1 MACALYDKAK
11 VSGKV
16 ASQTSKQPDFH
27 GASVT
32 PSGLFPSDLKR
43 PVGSSLEGTW
53 NIFRLIKLICTMST
67 GLLQPGLARVK
78 EGLGEPGK
86 RLYTACEI
94 HSFHQITI
102 YSRACTSSILSC
114 RSSEIEEDLNRIFQE
129 NKMWYPGRIPYYP
142 THSWLVNIQPLNTHP
157 EVHVVM

>member
-1 MACALYDKAK
+1 MPPPYKLNVIVTNCPDIGGTVGNYDVQLVRWGHAHARPSFLIRT
-11 VSGKV
+11 VSPQFSNK
-16 ASQTSKQPDFH
+16 DE
-27 GASVT
+27 ASVT

-53 NIFRLIKLICTMST
+53 NIFRLIKPICTMST

-94 HSFHQITI
+94 HSFNQITI
-102 YSRACTSSILSC
+102 YSRLCTSSILSC
-114 RSSEIEEDLNRIFQE
+114 RGSDIEEDLNRIFQE
-129 NKMWYPGRIPYYP
+129 KKMWYPG
-142 THSWLVNIQPLNTHP
+142 
-157 EVHVVM
+157 